1 VVSVGCWAITHLDSL
16 AFPLAVELLCLCTPS
31 FGQLSWRLLVH
42 AEGLSTHKWHAGA
55 VAPFA

>member
-31 FGQLSWRLLVH
+31 FGQLSWRLLGRGCWSMQK
-42 AEGLSTHKWHAGA
+42 A
-55 VAPFA
+55 